1 MRRLHVYVLLE
12 DGEPVAIL
20 SGKSKAEVGHA
31 LKARLRSSR
40 ASHYDAWLEHRGLE
54 DGEGPWGDYLAAM
67 ADSLPEYSLE
77 RIGLG
82 KDFAVVALADSLF
95 GGDGYYP
102 AKGKGGKTVGAI
114 KAEPESPDEIAVDPP
129 RAAR

>member
-20 SGKSKAEVGHA
+20 SGKSKAEVNRA

-40 ASHYDAWLEHRGLE
+40 ARHYNAWLEHRGLE
-54 DGEGPWGDYLAAM
+54 DGEGPWGDYVAAM
-67 ADSLPEYSLE
+67 ADSLPGYSLE

-82 KDFAVVALADSLF
+82 KDFAVVAIAESLF
-95 GGDGYYP
+95 GGDGYYA
-102 AKGKGGKTVGAI
+102 AKDGGGAVADAI
-114 KAEPESPDEIAVDPP
+114 KAEPESPEEIAVDPP